1 MKRYIYS
8 LLLSASLVACSD
20 WLEVD
25 SNSILTDD
33 EIADYPE
40 LVEAQFLS
48 NYSELRKSIQCI
60 GDGAMTYR
68 QHHLDIYTDDAASNT
83 AWENGIA
90 RNNTP
95 GFVYGGIFS
104 QTNGESFEAVWPY
117 KSINTI
123 NKFIDTYRETTNDEV
138 KRTLGEAYFI
148 RAFLYFEMVKR
159 YGGVPLLASEVQEG
173 VSINNRATE
182 LESWNFIAATLD
194 SAIVNLPESQ
204 PIASEDRDRANIYTA
219 YALKSRAMLYA
230 GSIAKYGPVINNGLQ
245 GIPSDKAGDF
255 FLLAAQAAQEV
266 VNSGKYTLTDEYED
280 LFNGKD
286 ENNNEIIFRFA
297 NQVKVGT
304 QVFNDYWN
312 QSYKIKKAGYT
323 AFMTPTV
330 DVVELYETLD
340 GKITPLDY
348 VGKRND
354 VADFFEGRDKRL
366 AATIIYPGATFLDET
381 FEIYARTELK
391 KADGTVEKYAYS
403 STADM
408 LAGAK
413 VPGYDYTMSGVDGVF
428 LNNSGG
434 GTTNYGFF
442 LKKTLYGEKRLED
455 YLSQENH
462 QDAIIIRYGEVVLNL
477 AEAALELQD
486 GGNSEFMAI
495 AQSTFDDLRYH
506 HGGLPGKELT
516 LSTLR
521 HERRIDLIYE
531 GFRYWDLKRWRI
543 GENIHNTTKQ
553 VLCPVLHIDETQQ
566 PAEVYYT
573 LELAG
578 APDLP
583 TTVKWFEERDYYSPI
598 PTEKSQGITQNIGW
612 N

>member
-204 PIASEDRDRANIYTA
+204 PIASEDRDRAYLYGLCIEV
-219 YALKSRAMLYA
+219 KSH
-230 GSIAKYGPVINNGLQ
+230 
-245 GIPSDKAGDF
+245 
-255 FLLAAQAAQEV
+255 V
-266 VNSGKYTLTDEYED
+266 VCGKYCQ
-280 LFNGKD
+280 
-286 ENNNEIIFRFA
+286 I
-297 NQVKVGT
+297 
-304 QVFNDYWN
+304 W
-312 QSYKIKKAGYT
+312 SC
-323 AFMTPTV
+323 
-330 DVVELYETLD
+330 
-340 GKITPLDY
+340 
-348 VGKRND
+348 
-354 VADFFEGRDKRL
+354 
-366 AATIIYPGATFLDET
+366 
-381 FEIYARTELK
+381 
-391 KADGTVEKYAYS
+391 
-403 STADM
+403 
-408 LAGAK
+408 
-413 VPGYDYTMSGVDGVF
+413 
-428 LNNSGG
+428 
-434 GTTNYGFF
+434 
-442 LKKTLYGEKRLED
+442 
-455 YLSQENH
+455 H
-462 QDAIIIRYGEVVLNL
+462 Q
-477 AEAALELQD
+477 
-486 GGNSEFMAI
+486 
-495 AQSTFDDLRYH
+495 
-506 HGGLPGKELT
+506 
-516 LSTLR
+516 
-521 HERRIDLIYE
+521 
-531 GFRYWDLKRWRI
+531 
-543 GENIHNTTKQ
+543 
-553 VLCPVLHIDETQQ
+553 
-566 PAEVYYT
+566 
-573 LELAG
+573 
-578 APDLP
+578 
-583 TTVKWFEERDYYSPI
+583 
-598 PTEKSQGITQNIGW
+598 
-612 N
+612 